1 MALVK
6 PLNFGLWS
14 ALPRPFFVLAP
25 MAGVTDA
32 SFRRVIAKHGKPDVT
47 WTEFT
52 SADGLCSVGRRRM
65 IHDLWYTEAE
75 RPIVAQLYGGKP
87 ENFRG
92 AARLCAELGFDGIDI
107 NMGCPARDVEKHCAG
122 AYLIRDAKLAQEVIG
137 ATKDGASG
145 LPVSVKTRIGYRDNT
160 LDEWLTALVEANP
173 AAITIHAR
181 TRDEA
186 SKVPARW
193 DVVADAMR
201 LIWELRP
208 DEATRPLV
216 IGNGDV
222 KDLAGA
228 DWRAAETGC
237 DGIMLGR
244 AIFGNPWLFNRDLR
258 REDVP
263 LEQVFDAML
272 EHTSLYIELLGG
284 IKPLELMKKHFKAYV
299 TGFRG
304 ASDLRQRLMDAR
316 DYAEIKAIIA
326 EARASLALQEAPAAD

>member
-1 MALVK
+1 M
-6 PLNFGLWS
+6 S
-14 ALPRPFFVLAP
+14 
-25 MAGVTDA
+25 GVTDA
-32 SFRRVIAKHGKPDVT
+32 AFRRVIAKHGRPDVT

-52 SADGLCSVGRRRM
+52 SADGLCSPGRKRM
-65 IHDLWYTEAE
+65 IHDLWFTDAE

-87 ENFRG
+87 ENYRC
-92 AARLCAELGFDGIDI
+92 AARLCAELGFDGVDI

-122 AYLIRDAKLAQEVIG
+122 AYLIRDPKLAQEIVS
-137 ATKDGASG
+137 ATKDGTSG
-145 LPVSVKTRIGYRDNT
+145 LPVSVKTRIGYKDNT
-160 LDEWLTALVEANP
+160 IGDWLAALVETNP

-193 DVVADAMR
+193 DVVYDAMR

-208 DEATRPLV
+208 EEESRPLL

-222 KDLAGA
+222 KDLAEA
-228 DWRAAETGC
+228 EWRAAEAGC
-237 DGIMLGR
+237 DGVMLGR
-244 AIFGNPWLFNRDLR
+244 AIFGNPWLFNRSLR

-263 LEQVFDAML
+263 LDEVFAVML
-272 EHTSLYIELLGG
+272 EHTSLYIELLGE

-304 ASDLRQRLMDAR
+304 ANELRQRLMEAK
-316 DYAEIKAIIA
+316 DYAEIRSIVE
-326 EARASLALQEAPAAD
+326 EARAGLAAQETPAAD

>member
-1 MALVK
+1 LAD
-6 PLNFGLWS
+6 PLNFGFWS
-14 ALPRPFFVLAP
+14 ALPRPFFALAP
-25 MAGVTDA
+25 MSGVTDVA
-32 SFRRVIAKHGKPDVT
+32 FRRVIAKYGKPDVT

-52 SADGLCSVGRRRM
+52 SADGLCSPGRKRM
-65 IHDLWYTEAE
+65 IHDLWYTDAE

-92 AARLCAELGFDGIDI
+92 AAKLCVELGFDGIDI

-122 AYLIRDAKLAQEVIG
+122 AYLIREAKLAQEVV
-137 ATKDGASG
+137 AAARDGARS

-160 LDEWLTALVEANP
+160 IDSWLTALVEANP
-173 AAITIHAR
+173 AAVTIHAR

-201 LIWELRP
+201 LIWQLRP
-208 DEATRPLV
+208 DEESRPLV

-222 KDLAGA
+222 RDLADA
-228 DWRAAETGC
+228 EWRAAESGC

-244 AIFGNPWLFNRDLR
+244 AIFGNPWLFNRGLL

-263 LEQVFDAML
+263 LEHVFDVML

-304 ASDLRQRLMDAR
+304 ANELRQRLMEAK
-316 DYAEIKAIIA
+316 DYTEIKDIIE
-326 EARASLALQEAPAAD
+326 EAQVGLASQEAPAED